1 MPNLSNTN
9 YNNIS
14 VKTDSMVK
22 LIDQLAKLGVFKTK
36 RKARRAKASAS
47 DEVKQPSDLVGY
59 TRPSGDPNLFALRQI
74 ESGMTQQQ
82 IQDIQERNNASN
94 ASLRAELEQR
104 QLEDMREQQRYI
116 TGLATA
122 AAGRFAELQSGLENI
137 QSDKFRPSEPIRE
150 ASINPAIL
158 PNVETKEDPNAFT
171 QTLNEGGP
179 PEAAVEPQTQ
189 AFTEDDTDFNDEQAF
204 FGVGRVDE
212 SEQGI
217 PLGGGGQPLQP
228 VERIFKEPSKF
239 ATPAIKKRAERAISI
254 GLGPPPQARNTS
266 EEIRSYYLRLA
277 NREDFEPDKNI
288 KNARQYLKAIEK
300 YLDEDSNFL

>member
-47 DEVKQPSDLVGY
+47 DEVKQPSDMVGY
-59 TRPSGDPNLFALRQI
+59 TRSDDPNLFALRQI

-94 ASLRAELEQR
+94 ASLRAELEQQR
-104 QLEDMREQQRYI
+104 LEDMREQQRHI

-122 AAGRFAELQSGLENI
+122 AAGRFGELQTGLENI
-137 QSDKFRPSEPIRE
+137 QSDRFRPSEPIRE

-158 PNVETKEDPNAFT
+158 PDVETKDEPEAFT
-171 QTLNEGGP
+171 QSLNEGGP

-189 AFTEDDTDFNDEQAF
+189 AFDKDENDFDDEQEF
-204 FGVGRVDE
+204 FGVGRVDDNE
-212 SEQGI
+212 PKI
-217 PLGGGGQPLQP
+217 PLSFQP
-228 VERIFKEPSKF
+228 VERIFKEPSKY
-239 ATPAIKKRAERAISI
+239 ATPAIKKRAERGISI

-277 NREDFEPDKNI
+277 DREDFEPDKNI

>member
-122 AAGRFAELQSGLENI
+122 AAGRFAELQSL
-137 QSDKFRPSEPIRE
+137 
-150 ASINPAIL
+150 
-158 PNVETKEDPNAFT
+158 
-171 QTLNEGGP
+171 
-179 PEAAVEPQTQ
+179 
-189 AFTEDDTDFNDEQAF
+189 
-204 FGVGRVDE
+204 
-212 SEQGI
+212 
-217 PLGGGGQPLQP
+217 
-228 VERIFKEPSKF
+228 
-239 ATPAIKKRAERAISI
+239 
-254 GLGPPPQARNTS
+254 
-266 EEIRSYYLRLA
+266 
-277 NREDFEPDKNI
+277 
-288 KNARQYLKAIEK
+288 
-300 YLDEDSNFL
+300 